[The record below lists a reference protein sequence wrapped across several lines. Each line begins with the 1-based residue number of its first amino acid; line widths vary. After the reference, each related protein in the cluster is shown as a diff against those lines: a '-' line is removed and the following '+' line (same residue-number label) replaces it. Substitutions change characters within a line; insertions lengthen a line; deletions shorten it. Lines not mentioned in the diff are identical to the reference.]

1 MEKNLSTF
9 CHCPEA
15 LWENEFKS
23 DVLINPV
30 KEISRQLGIQAV
42 AWLLLA
48 TLNICKVKK
57 KKKEQKVELKA

>member
-23 DVLINPV
+23 DVLINSV
-30 KEISRQLGIQAV
+30 KETSRQLGIQAV

-48 TLNICKVKK
+48 TLSNCKV
-57 KKKEQKVELKA
+57 